1 MLHHVVMS
9 NAAYVRNWICN
20 NLFVSFN
27 QHMFITVAVEEVLS
41 NILDVIRMIVLD
53 LGRRKRI

>member
-1 MLHHVVMS
+1 
-9 NAAYVRNWICN
+9 
-20 NLFVSFN
+20 
-27 QHMFITVAVEEVLS
+27 MFITVAVEEVLS